1 MQMVLWQKPRRK
13 AIISMSNEQVSN
25 QITQIKKMRVEKLLP
40 LGPEFINV
48 LSGVQFQWSGDNSRM
63 QRASG
68 RENGPQV

>member
-13 AIISMSNEQVSN
+13 AIISMSNDQVSN

-48 LSGVQFQWSGDNSRM
+48 LSGVQFQ
-63 QRASG
+63 
-68 RENGPQV
+68 